1 MFKPMRATYL
11 SWQISDQLSL
21 FEVGLPVQVGRLDV
35 ADAVGV
41 RGVQQQHVCRD
52 DLITGQTDK
61 VPHMDIL
68 PTLVHIRLLFPM
80 VKKTTR

>member
-1 MFKPMRATYL
+1 MRATYL

-35 ADAVGV
+35 ADAVEV

-52 DLITGQTDK
+52 DLVTGQTDK
-61 VPHMDIL
+61 VPHADVL